1 MNFLFSCVSGNL
13 VPTGFKLKWSE
24 QTGFDST
31 QLKEATSK
39 CLLQTSLDLQ
49 KLVLRASHS
58 QLTASLDYIFGLQHR
73 IPSFYWS
80 KGMKNYQF
88 IFNQCTLKH
97 QKKLTDIAAGSQLKQ
112 MFPTL
117 NLSSKLTCTL
127 KSIRDFPVLNTS
139 EELVAVGPSNKST
152 LGALAV
158 PRTSIE
164 ESIVTLSSPQQ
175 LLMPSQSLEEE
186 EFAQVNSTSPVSEEL
201 VAVDPSHNSTLG
213 ALAASRTHTEESIVM
228 LSSPQ

>member
-1 MNFLFSCVSGNL
+1 MSSPQLELSSNSSYLICEDELQEASDPLNAKEVMKILKLFSSLGALHSKMNFLFSCVSSNL

-97 QKKLTDIAAGSQLKQ
+97 QKKLRDIAAGSQLKQ

-117 NLSSKLTCTL
+117 NLSSKLTCTV
-127 KSIRDFPVLNTS
+127 KSVRDFPVLNTIDES
-139 EELVAVGPSNKST
+139 VAVGPSYEST

-158 PRTSIE
+158 PRTFTE
-164 ESIVTLSSPQQ
+164 ESIVTLSSP
-175 LLMPSQSLEEE
+175 
-186 EFAQVNSTSPVSEEL
+186 
-201 VAVDPSHNSTLG
+201 H
-213 ALAASRTHTEESIVM
+213 
-228 LSSPQ
+228 